1 MLRLGLFALVLSAST
16 LQAQAQTRQEL
27 DIKQA
32 KLTDKSKALDEI
44 SISFGQYVILRDQT
58 LNGTDGF
65 YSQSKQWFADAS
77 AFMTAWNPLL
87 IALDGSRLASD
98 EEAAKA
104 TQLLSQQLTTL
115 KNLLERQRL
124 ILRKG
129 QVTSQQ
135 LAAIQRIKPSR
146 VAEFAPSA
154 AAFNQQLDIVQEES
168 NKAMAIFSEQLGS
181 SLQALADQLDRLL
194 TLKLQKLALEYP
206 ELKAKL
212 KEVEQTLIGIKLVDV
227 EVARLVSLD
236 ANLQQAFNKGRV
248 FAAAEQHEQLKKAAA
263 ETMASIQ
270 AQKQLTEGV
279 KANAVTR
286 IQSILSSR
294 ENDLKMALGLLTQ
307 KQRFISYY
315 RAEVIHPLTG
325 MVRKCKATPQPKNI
339 DCALLRSIVFQEA
352 QLTTLNEE
360 QLAYLEKTIDR
371 VKEGPVSSVDTLQG
385 AKP

>member
-1 MLRLGLFALVLSAST
+1 MLRLGLFALILSAAT
-16 LQAQAQTRQEL
+16 LEAQSRQEL

-32 KLTDKSKALDEI
+32 KLTDKSRALDEV

-65 YSQSKQWFADAS
+65 YPQSKQWFVDAS

-87 IALDGSRLASD
+87 LALDGSRLAGD

-104 TQLLSQQLTTL
+104 TQLLSQQLSTM

-124 ILRKG
+124 ILSKG
-129 QVTSQQ
+129 QVASQQ
-135 LAAIQRIKPSR
+135 LAAIQRIKVSR

-154 AAFNQQLDIVQEES
+154 TSFNLQLDTVQAETS
-168 NKAMAIFSEQLGS
+168 KAMAIFSEQLGS
-181 SLQALADQLDRLL
+181 SLGALADQLDRLL
-194 TLKLQKLALEYP
+194 MLKLQKLALEFP

-212 KEVEQTLIGIKLVDV
+212 KEVEQTMIGIKLVDV
-227 EVARLVSLD
+227 EVARLVGLD

-248 FAAAEQHEQLKKAAA
+248 YAVVEQHEQLKKIAAD
-263 ETMASIQ
+263 TIASIQ
-270 AQKQLTEGV
+270 AQKQLTDGV
-279 KANAVTR
+279 KANGVTR
-286 IQSILSSR
+286 IQTILNSR
-294 ENDLKMALGLLTQ
+294 ESDLQTALGLITQ
-307 KQRFISYY
+307 KQRSIAYY

-325 MVRKCKATPQPKNI
+325 MVRKCRATPQPKTI

-352 QLTTLNEE
+352 QLTSLTEG

-371 VKEGPVSSVDTLQG
+371 VKEGPVSSVDSLQG